1 MYVYYIGQRLK
12 RTAQVA
18 MGGGEA
24 ADCGGFHRMLGSVST
39 RFGLVCIDVYLYRC
53 IYRHLCS
60 MLGSVST
67 RFGLVCIYVYLCIY
81 INISVYIYIY
91 IYI

>member
-39 RFGLVCIDVYLYRC
+39 RFGLVCI
-53 IYRHLCS
+53 
-60 MLGSVST
+60 
-67 RFGLVCIYVYLCIY
+67 YVYLCIY